1 VTLDD
6 ALAVLGLTHS
16 TNEDEAR
23 TRFRELMRQHH
34 PDVSSSLN
42 TPSGARVDP
51 SRITHAYAIITEALQ
66 HSADGRLP
74 SVPSSA
80 ATAERLNHDL
90 GVACTHDGDTLWIEA
105 PPDEAYQLLYEAA
118 SHLGGVGHVDRGL
131 GLLEIIV
138 RFDGGP
144 SCSVLFTLQGRA
156 HGTDVFCEMESIE
169 AAPTPAIS
177 PVLDSLLEVL
187 GSPQTPSAP

>member
-51 SRITHAYAIITEALQ
+51 SRITHAYAI
-66 HSADGRLP
+66 
-74 SVPSSA
+74 SA

-138 RFDGGP
+138 RFEGGP